1 MPGLLTIMGSGET
14 SPTMVSIHRMIAG
27 QLPPGPS
34 GVLIETPYGFQE
46 NVAEISA
53 KACQYFATSVGLPVA
68 TAPGLRG
75 GDSADGDRGL
85 AMIRTADW
93 LFCGPGSPTY
103 AMRWWSERPV
113 AQALHDR
120 LRQRRGITVFASAAA
135 ATLGRWTVP
144 VYEIYKAGEPAH
156 WAGGLDLL
164 AHLDLKVALIPHYD
178 NTEGGTHDTRFCY
191 LGERRL
197 RVMEQE
203 LPDDAAVLGVD
214 EHTAVHID
222 PATDSVQVVGRGNLT
237 VRRQGRSTP
246 LPAGTTLTLSELRGL
261 AHQGTIARTIPH
273 QAAAE
278 PDAGPPPL
286 TVSEVAADCERRF
299 DQALACRD
307 AAAMTQAVLEL
318 EATVHA
324 WSSDTE
330 QDDGAEQARAV
341 LRTLILRL
349 GQAATGGV
357 VDPAEALRPL
367 VQPLLGVR
375 DRLRAGRD
383 YAAADEVRDALAAV
397 GVELRD
403 TVGGVDWLVR
413 PPQRS

>member
-1 MPGLLTIMGSGET
+1 
-14 SPTMVSIHRMIAG
+14 
-27 QLPPGPS
+27 
-34 GVLIETPYGFQE
+34 
-46 NVAEISA
+46 
-53 KACQYFATSVGLPVA
+53 
-68 TAPGLRG
+68 
-75 GDSADGDRGL
+75 
-85 AMIRTADW
+85 
-93 LFCGPGSPTY
+93 
-103 AMRWWSERPV
+103 MRWWSDRPV

-120 LRQRRGITVFASAAA
+120 LRQRRGVTVFASAAA

-197 RVMEQE
+197 RVMERE

-214 EHTAVHID
+214 EHTAVLID
-222 PATDSVQVVGRGNLT
+222 PAGVVRVVGRGNLT

-246 LPAGTTLTLSELRGL
+246 LPAGTTLSVGELRGL
-261 AHQGTIARTIPH
+261 AHHGTIARAIPH
-273 QAAAE
+273 QRAAE
-278 PDAGPPPL
+278 ALPP

-299 DQALACRD
+299 DAALAGRD
-307 AAAMTQAVLEL
+307 ADAMTRAVLEL

-324 WSSDTE
+324 WSTDTE

-349 GQAATGGV
+349 GQAAAAGV
-357 VDPAEALRPL
+357 ADPAEVLRPL
-367 VQPLLGVR
+367 VQPLLGIR
-375 DRLRAGRD
+375 EWLRARGD
-383 YAAADEVRDALAAV
+383 YAPADELRTALAAV

-403 TVGGVDWLVR
+403 TAAGADWSLR
-413 PPQRS
+413 QG

>member
-1 MPGLLTIMGSGET
+1 
-14 SPTMVSIHRMIAG
+14 MVSIHRRIAER
-27 QLPPGPS
+27 LPAGAS

-53 KACQYFATSVGLPVA
+53 KACRYFAASVGLSVR

-75 GDSADGDRGL
+75 AGDDPDDSDRGL
-85 AMIRTADW
+85 ALVRTADW

-103 AMRWWSERPV
+103 AMRWWSDRPV

-120 LRQRRGITVFASAAA
+120 LRQRHGVTVFASAAA

-144 VYEIYKAGEPAH
+144 VYETYKAGAPPH

-164 AHLDLKVALIPHYD
+164 AHLDLRVALIPHYD

-197 RVMEQE
+197 RVMERD

-214 EHTAVHID
+214 EHTAVRID
-222 PATDSVQVVGRGNLT
+222 PATDAVQVVGRGYLT
-237 VRRQGRSTP
+237 VRRQGHSTP
-246 LPAGTTLTLSELRGL
+246 IPAGATLSLGELRAL
-261 AHQGTIARTIPH
+261 AHHGTIARAIPR
-273 QAAAE
+273 QRPAAPE
-278 PDAGPPPL
+278 AGSSAL
-286 TVSEVAADCERRF
+286 TVSEIAADCERRF
-299 DQALACRD
+299 GEALARRD
-307 AAAMTQAVLEL
+307 AGTMAQTVLEL
-318 EATVHA
+318 EAAVHA

-330 QDDGAEQARAV
+330 EDDGAEQARAV
-341 LRTLILRL
+341 LRTLIVRL
-349 GQAATGGV
+349 GQTATAGV
-357 VDPAEALRPL
+357 RDPADMLRPL
-367 VQPLLGVR
+367 VRPLLHLR
-375 DRLRAGRD
+375 ERLRAARD

-403 TVGGVDWLVR
+403 KPEGADWSLRAAAR
-413 PPQRS
+413 PEES